1 MGRNYQNKHKI
12 MIEILKKIPF
22 FAQLSEED
30 LKSIGETIQMQYF
43 GPDQVIFEEGDYG
56 EEMYIIKRGKVA
68 VLRNFSQIAELTDN
82 AFFGEMALVSE
93 EPRNA
98 TIRAITDVEALV
110 LKKEDFRNLLETKPS
125 IATEVSYEVVKRAN
139 TLS

>member
-1 MGRNYQNKHKI
+1 

-30 LKSIGETIQMQYF
+30 IKAIGEKVQMQYF
-43 GPDQVIFEEGDYG
+43 GPEQVIFEQGDYG
-56 EEMYIIKRGKVA
+56 EEMYVIKRGKVQVLRDFNILA
-68 VLRNFSQIAELTDN
+68 VLSDH

-98 TIRAITDVEALV
+98 TIRAVTDVEALV
-110 LKKEDFRNLLETKPS
+110 LKKDDFRELLETKPS
-125 IATEVSYEVVKRAN
+125 IASVVSYEVVKRTN
-139 TLS
+139 KLS

>member
-1 MGRNYQNKHKI
+1 
-12 MIEILKKIPF
+12 MIEILKAIPF
-22 FAQLSEED
+22 FSQLSDED
-30 LKSIGETIQMQYF
+30 LEAIGKIIQMQYF
-43 GPDQVIFEEGDYG
+43 GPDQVVFEEGDYG

-68 VLRNFSQIAELTDN
+68 VLRDFSQIAELTDH

-110 LKKEDFRNLLETKPS
+110 LKKDDFRHLLETVPS

-139 TLS
+139 QLS

>member
-1 MGRNYQNKHKI
+1 

-22 FAQLSEED
+22 FAELSDED
-30 LKSIGETIQMQYF
+30 LEAIGQQVQMQYF

-56 EEMYIIKRGKVA
+56 EEMYIIKRGKVQVVRSFDILA
-68 VLRNFSQIAELTDN
+68 VLKDN
-82 AFFGEMALVSE
+82 DFFGEMALVSD

-98 TIRAITDVEALV
+98 TIKTVEETEVLV
-110 LKKEDFRNLLETKPS
+110 LSKPQFRELLESKPS
-125 IATEVSYEVVKRAN
+125 IASVVSYEVVKRAN